1 LAKRASSLFD
11 HSTTS
16 LILWQKEV
24 AHRSNALRPDI
35 CASVIKILHKPIPS
49 RTPPR
54 GTTYLPGIALCSI
67 RAPGGASH
75 PTYKTEHLYRIV
87 FSFNVPSSSSSSLEH
102 FSVGQTIRVFK
113 PWQEISFKEENGED
127 VDSNRR
133 RLPASLPMPSSIPLL
148 TPDPLDAPLDD
159 TALFC
164 SRFLIS

>member
-1 LAKRASSLFD
+1 MRASSLLNR
-11 HSTTS
+11 STTS

-24 AHRSNALRPDI
+24 AHLSNALRPDI

-49 RTPPR
+49 RTPSR
-54 GTTYLPGIALCSI
+54 GTTYLPGIALCNI

-75 PTYKTEHLYRIV
+75 PTYKTDHLYRIV
-87 FSFNVPSSSSSSLEH
+87 FSFIVPSSSSSSLEH

-113 PWQEISFKEENGED
+113 PWQEISFKEENSKN
-127 VDSNRR
+127 VDSNRPR
-133 RLPASLPMPSSIPLL
+133 VPASLPMPLSMPLL

-164 SRFLIS
+164 SRFLLS

>member
-1 LAKRASSLFD
+1 MRASSLFS

-35 CASVIKILHKPIPS
+35 CASVIKILHKPFPS
-49 RTPPR
+49 LK
-54 GTTYLPGIALCSI
+54 GTTYLPGIALCRI

-75 PTYKTEHLYRIV
+75 PTYKNDHLYRIV
-87 FSFNVPSSSSSSLEH
+87 FSFNSSLSLEH

-113 PWQEISFKEENGED
+113 PWQELSFKENGED
-127 VDSNRR
+127 ADSNGP
-133 RLPASLPMPSSIPLL
+133 RLPASLPMPLSIPLL

-164 SRFLIS
+164 SRFLLS

>member
-1 LAKRASSLFD
+1 MATRASSLFK

-16 LILWQKEV
+16 LSLWQKEV

-35 CASVIKILHKPIPS
+35 CASVIKILHKPVPS
-49 RTPPR
+49 RTPR
-54 GTTYLPGIALCSI
+54 TTTYLPGIALCSI
-67 RAPGGASH
+67 RAPGSASH

-113 PWQEISFKEENGED
+113 PWQEISFKEDNGDD
-127 VDSNRR
+127 VDSNRP
-133 RLPASLPMPSSIPLL
+133 RLPASLPMPLSIPLL
-148 TPDPLDAPLDD
+148 TPDPMDAPLDD